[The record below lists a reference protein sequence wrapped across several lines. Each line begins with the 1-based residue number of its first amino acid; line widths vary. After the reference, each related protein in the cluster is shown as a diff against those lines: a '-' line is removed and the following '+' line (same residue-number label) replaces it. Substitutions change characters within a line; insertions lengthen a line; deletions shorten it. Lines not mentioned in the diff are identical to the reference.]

1 MATLGRWNDR
11 RRRRGPHRVAVRVPL
26 MVAAALVAAVLVG
39 CGSAPSPTPTP
50 PPSLAPTPTPDV
62 HLTEP
67 ASADAVFRALGAA
80 GLRVVPN
87 NAVTGRPG
95 EEPRLRINA
104 TYVNWPL
111 VIHEYSSAAALRAH
125 APFRAGGRPTIGDA
139 PFNLA
144 GLNIL
149 VEFGPH
155 AKNRNEPPP
164 DPRFREAAVALIDA
178 LDPLIGPLEQMSI
191 EPLPLPTLTPLPG
204 SSGPVPSGN
213 TGPTAS
219 PAGSQP

>member
-1 MATLGRWNDR
+1 MSRTGRMGDGRMGR
-11 RRRRGPHRVAVRVPL
+11 RCGLCAVL
-26 MVAAALVAAVLVG
+26 LALTLVAATAG
-39 CGSAPSPTPTP
+39 CGSAPTPTPRPAPSPTPTP
-50 PPSLAPTPTPDV
+50 TPDP

-67 ASADAVFRALGAA
+67 AAAEAIFRALSAA
-80 GLRVVPN
+80 GLRVVSN
-87 NAVTGRPG
+87 NAVTGAPG
-95 EEPRLRINA
+95 QEPRLRINA
-104 TYVNWPL
+104 TYANWPL
-111 VIHEYSSAAALRAH
+111 VIHEYSSGAALRRSG
-125 APFRAGGRPTIGDA
+125 FRPGARPTIGQA

-164 DPRFREAAVALIDA
+164 EPAFREAALALIDV

-204 SSGPVPSGN
+204 QSGP
-213 TGPTAS
+213 S
-219 PAGSQP
+219 PAPGLTEHAP

>member
-1 MATLGRWNDR
+1 MTRSGRLR
-11 RRRRGPHRVAVRVPL
+11 FGRGVRGRAS
-26 MVAAALVAAVLVG
+26 AASTAAIALAVLVALLAA
-39 CGSAPSPTPTP
+39 CGSSPSPSPTPRPEPSPTPTP
-50 PPSLAPTPTPDV
+50 DP

-67 ASADAVFRALGAA
+67 ASAEAIFRALAAA

-87 NAVTGRPG
+87 NAVTGATG

-111 VIHEYSSAAALRAH
+111 VIHEYSTSAALRDRAR
-125 APFRAGGRPTIGDA
+125 FRPGGQPTIGEA

-164 DPRFREAAVALIDA
+164 DPRFREAAVTLIEV
-178 LDPLIGPLEQMSI
+178 LDPLIGPLAQMSI
-191 EPLPLPTLTPLPG
+191 EPLPVPTLTPSPG
-204 SSGPVPSGN
+204 ASGSGPS
-213 TGPTAS
+213 PT
-219 PAGSQP
+219 PAGSGS

>member
-1 MATLGRWNDR
+1 MARSGRIEGGR
-11 RRRRGPHRVAVRVPL
+11 VGRQRGLRVALVIVFA
-26 MVAAALVAAVLVG
+26 VALTSVNAA
-39 CGSAPSPTPTP
+39 CGSSPTPTP
-50 PPSLAPTPTPDV
+50 PPRPSPTPTPTPDP

-67 ASADAVFRALGAA
+67 AAAEAIFRALSAA
-80 GLRVVPN
+80 GLRVVSN
-87 NAVTGRPG
+87 NAVTGAPG
-95 EEPRLRINA
+95 QEPRLRINA
-104 TYVNWPL
+104 TYANWPL
-111 VIHEYSSAAALRAH
+111 VIHEYSSNAALRRAG
-125 APFRAGGRPTIGDA
+125 FRAGARPTIGQA

-164 DPRFREAAVALIDA
+164 EPAFREAAEALIAA

-204 SSGPVPSGN
+204 ASGPSP
-213 TGPTAS
+213 TPGPTEGA
-219 PAGSQP
+219 P

>member
-1 MATLGRWNDR
+1 MARSGRTEAGRTGR
-11 RRRRGPHRVAVRVPL
+11 RWRGLSAVALAVPL
-26 MVAAALVAAVLVG
+26 VLASAA
-39 CGSAPSPTPTP
+39 CGSSPSPTPTP
-50 PPSLAPTPTPDV
+50 RPSPSPTPTPDR

-67 ASADAVFRALGAA
+67 ATAEAIFRALSAA
-80 GLRVVPN
+80 GLRVVSN
-87 NAVTGRPG
+87 NAVTGAPG
-95 EEPRLRINA
+95 QEPRLRINA
-104 TYVNWPL
+104 TYANWPL
-111 VIHEYSSAAALRAH
+111 VIHEYSSSTALRGAG
-125 APFRAGGRPTIGDA
+125 FRPGARPTIGQA

-164 DPRFREAAVALIDA
+164 EPAFREAAEALIAA

-204 SSGPVPSGN
+204 QAGPSP
-213 TGPTAS
+213 TAGPTEGE
-219 PAGSQP
+219 P